1 METINSF
8 SAFDKQLTEDTLS
21 FSEFEVEIMVD
32 GGFLATL
39 TDLLQNEAV
48 RETVGKILSE
58 KKGKNNALYPLTPSI
73 HRARSAGR

>member
-1 METINSF
+1 METINPF

-73 HRARSAGR
+73 HRTRSAGR

>member
-1 METINSF
+1 METINAF

-58 KKGKNNALYPLTPSI
+58 KKGKNNALYPQTPSI
-73 HRARSAGR
+73 HRENR

>member
-1 METINSF
+1 METVNAF
-8 SAFDKQLTEDTLS
+8 SALDKQLTEDTLS

-58 KKGKNNALYPLTPSI
+58 KKAKIMHFTL
-73 HRARSAGR
+73 

>member
-1 METINSF
+1 METINAF
-8 SAFDKQLTEDTLS
+8 SVFDKQLTEDTLS

-58 KKGKNNALYPLTPSI
+58 KKGKINALYPLTRSI

>member
-1 METINSF
+1 METINAF

-48 RETVGKILSE
+48 RETVGEIL
-58 KKGKNNALYPLTPSI
+58 KK
-73 HRARSAGR
+73 

>member
-1 METINSF
+1 METINAF